1 MLNEQLDL
9 HACAAGGYRSLPPS
23 ILSISALLARAL
35 PRFPPPMRLPP
46 SPPSQLPTDTA
57 PAPARSG
64 QLKSNRSRRSFG
76 GPRAPHE
83 LRPNCVLADHG
94 AAAGRLV
101 PPAVLPPAWAPSK
114 PPFVPAPIIH
124 TSAEGRP
131 PSPASAPPP
140 AAPGLGPPL
149 PPARARGVQPR
160 PVPGCPGRGSTIPRP
175 PPPSSALGP
184 QTPACRLVPGAAQR
198 GPAAQ
203 SALTWKCS
211 AIFPG
216 GGAGPRPREPEGR
229 ERRRAARKPQP
240 PAGSLRRSLARP
252 PPERRGPRVRSAGRG
267 GA

>member
-9 HACAAGGYRSLPPS
+9 HARAAAGYRSLAPS

-46 SPPSQLPTDTA
+46 SPPSQLPTDA
-57 PAPARSG
+57 APARSG

-76 GPRAPHE
+76 GPRAAHE
-83 LRPNCVLADHG
+83 LHPNCVLADPG
-94 AAAGRLV
+94 AAAV
-101 PPAVLPPAWAPSK
+101 I
-114 PPFVPAPIIH
+114 PAP
-124 TSAEGRP
+124 GRP
-131 PSPASAPPP
+131 PTKAALRGGPRHPLLRRGASSE
-140 AAPGLGPPL
+140 PGLGAPTRRPR
-149 PPARARGVQPR
+149 ARAAPPSGPGPQCAAQASAR
-160 PVPGCPGRGSTIPRP
+160 VPGARGPRCRGLRRRPRP
-175 PPPSSALGP
+175 PVPRPA
-184 QTPACRLVPGAAQR
+184 ACRLVPGAAQR

-229 ERRRAARKPQP
+229 ERRRAARRPQP
-240 PAGSLRRSLARP
+240 PAGSLRRSLALS
-252 PPERRGPRVRSAGRG
+252 PPERRGPRVPSAGRG